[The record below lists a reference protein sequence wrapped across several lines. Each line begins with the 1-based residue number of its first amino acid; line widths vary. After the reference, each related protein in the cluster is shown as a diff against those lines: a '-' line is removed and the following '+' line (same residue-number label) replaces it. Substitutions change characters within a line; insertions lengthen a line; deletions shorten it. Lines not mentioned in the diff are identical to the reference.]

1 MNILFLLS
9 KKTRYPEEHLNRT
22 KHTDPCIHDC
32 IKPKVKKYKKK
43 QKIEKTKH
51 IYEYCVNI
59 YFANNFLF

>member
-32 IKPKVKKYKKK
+32 IKPKVKKETKKDK
-43 QKIEKTKH
+43 
-51 IYEYCVNI
+51 N
-59 YFANNFLF
+59 